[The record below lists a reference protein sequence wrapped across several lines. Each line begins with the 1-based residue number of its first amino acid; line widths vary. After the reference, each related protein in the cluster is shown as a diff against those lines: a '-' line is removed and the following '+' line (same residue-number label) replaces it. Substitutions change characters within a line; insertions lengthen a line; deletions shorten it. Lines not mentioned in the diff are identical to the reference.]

1 MAARSQVPTMEQCEM
16 VSSVLKNLAHPQR
29 LSILCNLND
38 TPKTVGELE
47 EATGASQSM
56 VSQFLSRMKS
66 EGLVRS
72 KRDRQY
78 MVYEIAN
85 AEIKKLIQA
94 LHKIFCT

>member
-1 MAARSQVPTMEQCEM
+1 MAAVSQIPTMEQCEL
-16 VSSVLKNLAHPQR
+16 VASILKNLSHPQR
-29 LSILCNLND
+29 LSILCNLYD

-66 EGLVRS
+66 EGLVKS
-72 KRDRQY
+72 HRDAQY

-85 AEIKKLIQA
+85 ADVKKLIQA
-94 LHKIFCT
+94 LHRIFL